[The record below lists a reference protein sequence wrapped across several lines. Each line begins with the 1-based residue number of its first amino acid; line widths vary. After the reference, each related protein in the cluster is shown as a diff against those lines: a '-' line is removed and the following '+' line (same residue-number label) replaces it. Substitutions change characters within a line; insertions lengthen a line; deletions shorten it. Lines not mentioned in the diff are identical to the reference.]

1 VGGWGV
7 LTTFGEVLGVIL
19 LYTYLKNNNVMK
31 QPLILLAYTW
41 LIFGALYLTTPSP
54 RSAPTVTEIEDPIKL
69 PLSLQYEEE
78 VLVKLKVE

>member
-1 VGGWGV
+1 
-7 LTTFGEVLGVIL
+7 
-19 LYTYLKNNNVMK
+19 MK

-54 RSAPTVTEIEDPIKL
+54 HSAPTVTKIQDPIKL